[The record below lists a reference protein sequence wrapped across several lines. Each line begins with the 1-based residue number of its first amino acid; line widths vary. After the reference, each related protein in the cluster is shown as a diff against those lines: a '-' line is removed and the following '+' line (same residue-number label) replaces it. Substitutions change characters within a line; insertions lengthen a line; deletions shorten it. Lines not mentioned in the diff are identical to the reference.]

1 MQISSF
7 KDSKMRLLKF
17 TIVSTD
23 LIQKFQMIKELAE
36 HLDIS
41 TWN

>member
-17 TIVSTD
+17 TIVSTENFFK
-23 LIQKFQMIKELAE
+23 LKRFNTEI
-36 HLDIS
+36 
-41 TWN
+41 